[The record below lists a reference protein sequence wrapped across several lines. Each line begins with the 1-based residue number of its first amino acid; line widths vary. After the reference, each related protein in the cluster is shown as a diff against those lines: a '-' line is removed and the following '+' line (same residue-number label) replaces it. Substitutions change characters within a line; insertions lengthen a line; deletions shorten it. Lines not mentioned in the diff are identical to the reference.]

1 MDEPTSGLDSQTSW
15 AIIQLLQKLADH
27 GQAILCTVHQPSAQL
42 FSQFNRLLLLA
53 KGGKQIYF
61 GEVGQ
66 NSETLISYFERN
78 GARPCGQDENPA
90 EYMLNAIGATP
101 GVKSTVDW
109 HKTWLESPEYE
120 DVKTELAQMK
130 RDLPNKASTT
140 DASQDKINHREFA
153 ASFSVQLLEVLRR
166 VFQQWWRTPS
176 YIWSKTALCA
186 FSGLFIGFSFYDAG
200 TSIQSLQNQLFSI
213 FLLFTIFGQLV
224 QQMMPHFV
232 TQRDLYEVRERPSKT
247 YSWKIFMIS
256 NIIVELPWNSLMA
269 VLIFFTWYYPV
280 GFYKN
285 AGDDVNGR
293 GILMFLLVWAFLLFT
308 STFTHLI
315 ISFND
320 TAENGGNIA
329 NLLFSLCL
337 IFCGVL
343 ASKDTM
349 PGMSQCKAFRA
360 VLNLTS

>member
-1 MDEPTSGLDSQTSW
+1 M
-15 AIIQLLQKLADH
+15 
-27 GQAILCTVHQPSAQL
+27 
-42 FSQFNRLLLLA
+42 LLLA

-61 GEVGQ
+61 GEVGD

-78 GARPCGQDENPA
+78 GARHCGQDENPA
-90 EYMLNAIGATP
+90 EYMLSAIGATP
-101 GVKSTVDW
+101 GAKSTVDW

-120 DVKTELAQMK
+120 SVKAELAQMK
-130 RDLPNKASTT
+130 RELPNKVSTV
-140 DASQDKINHREFA
+140 DAADDKANHREFA
-153 ASFSVQLLEVLRR
+153 APFGVQLWEVLRR

-176 YIWSKTALCA
+176 YIWSKTALCT

-224 QQMMPHFV
+224 QQIMPHFV

-247 YSWKIFMIS
+247 YSWKIFMLS

-285 AGDDVNGR
+285 AGDDVNSR

-343 ASKDTM
+343 ASKDAM
-349 PGMSQCKAFRA
+349 PGESQSVSSLSKR
-360 VLNLTS
+360 